1 MKILKTNKHKYKFNK
16 PIDATYHGPKV
27 EIKAPYIAEM
37 VRSILSEYLP
47 NDLYTAGYEV
57 YTTIDSKLQSSA
69 NQTTK
74 NAIEQYIKRH
84 PINNKTDNSQQHEE
98 QIEAAIVSLNPKN
111 GDILAL
117 TGGYDFFES
126 KFNRAIQAKRLA
138 GSTIKPFV
146 YSAGLNKGYTPASI
160 FNDAPIVIEQ
170 SGLQDSWR
178 PNNSSRKFYGP
189 TRLRVA
195 LINSRNLVSI
205 RLLQAMGINYAYNYL
220 SKFNFSPDL
229 IPKSLSMALG
239 AVSVTP
245 LQLAESYAT
254 FANGGFKIQSNLIN
268 EIVLSS
274 NDKVIFKSAPATSCY
289 LCSEKE
295 KQELGYNLAPQILSA
310 QNAYLI
316 HDMLKDTIKNG
327 TGRRAKV
334 LNRTDIAGK
343 TGSSNDYFD
352 AWFAGFNPE
361 IVTITWMGYDNPK
374 SIKEYAATTALPLW
388 IDFMKIALNNKPN
401 INFLEPP
408 GIVVTKIDPDTGL
421 LARANQKNAIFE
433 KFIKENT
440 PKSYTPKKHYKTNS
454 NSYDANNE
462 VVIAEQIF

>member
-1 MKILKTNKHKYKFNK
+1 
-16 PIDATYHGPKV
+16 
-27 EIKAPYIAEM
+27 
-37 VRSILSEYLP
+37 
-47 NDLYTAGYEV
+47 
-57 YTTIDSKLQSSA
+57 
-69 NQTTK
+69 
-74 NAIEQYIKRH
+74 
-84 PINNKTDNSQQHEE
+84 
-98 QIEAAIVSLNPKN
+98 
-111 GDILAL
+111 
-117 TGGYDFFES
+117 
-126 KFNRAIQAKRLA
+126 
-138 GSTIKPFV
+138 
-146 YSAGLNKGYTPASI
+146 
-160 FNDAPIVIEQ
+160 
-170 SGLQDSWR
+170 
-178 PNNSSRKFYGP
+178 
-189 TRLRVA
+189 
-195 LINSRNLVSI
+195 
-205 RLLQAMGINYAYNYL
+205 
-220 SKFNFSPDL
+220 
-229 IPKSLSMALG
+229 MALG